1 MKALLLNQVVS
12 IKFSTTAVILL
23 LIGISAGFA
32 VSELVGSPQQ
42 YDTGEREW
50 MSQVQNQ
57 TPETATFAGGCFW
70 CIEEV
75 YQGRKGVSSAVSGF
89 TGGEASTATY
99 RQVAS
104 GGTNHREAVQIKY
117 YPSLV
122 SYDKLLDMYWTSIDP
137 TDAGGQFSD
146 RGYQYTT
153 GIYAHNARQYR
164 LALESK
170 ENLSESGKFDEPIVT
185 EVKNITE
192 FYRAADK
199 HQNYSMR
206 NTYQYKAYKSAS
218 GRTGFIDRV
227 WE

>member
-1 MKALLLNQVVS
+1 MDFNKSAILILVLGVTAGFVAPEIIQAMSQPQRDTASQEWKSQVVN
-12 IKFSTTAVILL
+12 
-23 LIGISAGFA
+23 
-32 VSELVGSPQQ
+32 E
-42 YDTGEREW
+42 
-50 MSQVQNQ
+50 

-75 YQGRKGVSSAVSGF
+75 YQGQKGIGSAVSGF

-104 GGTNHREAVQIKY
+104 GNTEHREAVQVKY

-122 SYDKLLDMYWTSIDP
+122 SYEKLLDQYWRSIDP

-146 RGYQYTT
+146 RGYHYTT
-153 GIYAHNARQYR
+153 AIYAHNERQYR
-164 LALESK
+164 LAKQSK
-170 ENLSESGKFDEPIVT
+170 QNLSESGKFDEQIVT

-192 FYRAADK
+192 FYRAGDE

-206 NTYQYKAYKSAS
+206 NTYQYKTYKRAS
-218 GRTGFIDRV
+218 GRTGYVDRV